1 MHYTVGFMHLTVGYM
16 LYTVGFMHLTVGF
29 FEKSYY
35 FFTGKKVIKK
45 RERKKERLSP
55 FLYLLKILYISPL
68 LPARIVLII
77 MICPSTTLKIIL

>member
-45 RERKKERLSP
+45 REEGKIKKNGFHRSSDCRQKKFIYSL
-55 FLYLLKILYISPL
+55 
-68 LPARIVLII
+68 
-77 MICPSTTLKIIL
+77 